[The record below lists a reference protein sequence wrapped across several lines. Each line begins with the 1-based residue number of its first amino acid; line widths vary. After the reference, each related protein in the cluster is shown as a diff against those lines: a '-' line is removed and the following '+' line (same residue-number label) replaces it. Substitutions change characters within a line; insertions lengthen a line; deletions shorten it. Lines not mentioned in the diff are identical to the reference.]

1 MEILFIP
8 IFIVLILMLVL
19 GHTIPI
25 YKKHVETS
33 ANIKNFDSYMR
44 KFVYKVNLPSEIII
58 NTLSSRNDVD
68 DLYCHFDSENS
79 VIRIS
84 EYGSHRD
91 YYYQIIECDGYC
103 ILKLEQVA
111 LIGMRSHIPYRLNP
125 FMVSKLQAELIPYS
139 EYK

>member
-1 MEILFIP
+1 MEILVIP
-8 IFIVLILMLVL
+8 IFIVLILMLVM

-25 YKKHVETS
+25 YKKHAETS

-58 NTLSSRNDVD
+58 NALSTRNVVD
-68 DLYCHFDSENS
+68 ELYCHFDLENS

-111 LIGMRSHIPYRLNP
+111 LIGMSSYIPYMLNP

>member
-8 IFIVLILMLVL
+8 IFIVLILMLVM

-25 YKKHVETS
+25 YKKHAETS

-44 KFVYKVNLPSEIII
+44 EFVYKVNLPSEIII
-58 NTLSSRNDVD
+58 NALSSRNDVD
-68 DLYCHFDSENS
+68 ELYCHFDSENS

-111 LIGMRSHIPYRLNP
+111 LIGMSSHIPYMLNP

>member
-25 YKKHVETS
+25 YKKHAETS

-44 KFVYKVNLPSEIII
+44 KFVYKVNLPSETII
-58 NTLSSRNDVD
+58 NALSSRDVVD
-68 DLYCHFDSENS
+68 ELYCHFDSENS

>member
-1 MEILFIP
+1 MEILLIP
-8 IFIVLILMLVL
+8 IFIVLSLIVVL

-25 YKKHVETS
+25 YKKHAETS

-44 KFVYKVNLPSEIII
+44 EFVYKVNLPSEIII
-58 NTLSSRNDVD
+58 NALSSRNDVD
-68 DLYCHFDSENS
+68 ELYCHFDSENS

-111 LIGMRSHIPYRLNP
+111 LIGMRSYIPYRLNP

>member
-8 IFIVLILMLVL
+8 IFIVLILMVVL

-25 YKKHVETS
+25 YKKHAETS

-58 NTLSSRNDVD
+58 NALSSRNVVD
-68 DLYCHFDSENS
+68 ELYCHFDSENS

-111 LIGMRSHIPYRLNP
+111 LIGMSSHIPYRLNP